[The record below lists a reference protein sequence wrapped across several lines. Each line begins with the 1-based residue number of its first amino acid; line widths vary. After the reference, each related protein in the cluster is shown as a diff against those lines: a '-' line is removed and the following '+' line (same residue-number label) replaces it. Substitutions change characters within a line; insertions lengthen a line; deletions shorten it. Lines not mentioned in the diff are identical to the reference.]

1 MSYFTDLSDS
11 QWALVACHF
20 QDYPGHCRPRK
31 YDYRDIL
38 NALFYISR
46 SGCQWR
52 LLPGDY
58 PPWQSVYYYYRKWQR
73 DGTWDLVHQT
83 LRQQV
88 REAAGKASTPTLALV
103 DSQSVKTVQKGGN
116 AVMTRVRKSREESAI

>member
-1 MSYFTDLSDS
+1 MSYLTDLSDQ
-11 QWALVACHF
+11 QWARVAYHF

-38 NALFYISR
+38 NAIFYISR

-52 LLPGDY
+52 LLPRDY

-73 DGTWDLVHQT
+73 DGTWDQVHQT

-88 REAAGKASTPTLALV
+88 RESAGKQPTPTLALV
-103 DSQSVKTVQKGGN
+103 DSQSVKTVQKGGSG
-116 AVMTRVRKSREESAI
+116 VMTPGRKLKDGNGI